1 MSVIRSM
8 TDDTIADPNN
18 QGSVLRPYMI
28 SHGTLECRSLAR
40 SRKFYEEFL
49 GLECAVHSPTS
60 MAIRCGLK
68 VHITAVEV
76 GDALH
81 PGNLL
86 NHWGLDLESLD
97 AVDKAYTDSV
107 ASKERYGIGEV
118 KQPME
123 RHGVYSFYLQDLDG
137 NWWEIQHYDGFLHDD
152 IFDFGD
158 QYALE
163 DRA

>member
-1 MSVIRSM
+1 MSVIRNM
-8 TDDTIADPNN
+8 TDDAITDPKN
-18 QGSVLRPYMI
+18 QGSVLHPYMI
-28 SHGTLECRSLAR
+28 SHGTLECRSLAK
-40 SRKFYEEFL
+40 SRTFYEEFL
-49 GLECAVHSPTS
+49 GLECVVHSPTS

-68 VHITAVEV
+68 FHITAVEV

-86 NHWGLDLESLD
+86 NHWGLDLESRD
-97 AVDKAYTDSV
+97 AVDKAYADII
-107 ASKERYGIGEV
+107 AEKERYGIAEV
-118 KQPME
+118 KQPTD

>member
-1 MSVIRSM
+1 MSVIRNM
-8 TDDTIADPNN
+8 TDDAITDPKN
-18 QGSVLRPYMI
+18 QGSVLHPYMI
-28 SHGTLECRSLAR
+28 SHGTLECRSLAK
-40 SRKFYEEFL
+40 SRRFYEEFL
-49 GLECAVHSPTS
+49 GLECVVHSPTS

-68 VHITAVEV
+68 FHITAVEV

-86 NHWGLDLESLD
+86 NHWGLDLESRD
-97 AVDKAYTDSV
+97 AVDKAYADII
-107 ASKERYGIGEV
+107 AEKERYGIAEV
-118 KQPME
+118 KQPTD

>member
-1 MSVIRSM
+1 MSVIRNM
-8 TDDTIADPNN
+8 TDDAITDPKN
-18 QGSVLRPYMI
+18 QGSVLHPYMI
-28 SHGTLECRSLAR
+28 SHGTLECRSLAK

-49 GLECAVHSPTS
+49 GLECVAHSPTS

-68 VHITAVEV
+68 FHITAVEV

-81 PGNLL
+81 PANLL
-86 NHWGLDLESLD
+86 NHWGLDLESRD
-97 AVDKAYTDSV
+97 AVDKAYADIV
-107 ASKERYGIGEV
+107 AEKERYGIAEV
-118 KQPME
+118 KQPMD
-123 RHGVYSFYLQDLDG
+123 RHGVYSFYLQDLDS

>member
-76 GDALH
+76 GGALH

-86 NHWGLDLESLD
+86 NHWGLDLESRD
-97 AVDKAYTDSV
+97 AVDKAYMDSV
-107 ASKERYGIGEV
+107 ASKERYRIGEV

>member
-1 MSVIRSM
+1 MPQTREMIQ
-8 TDDTIADPNN
+8 DGIADAKTEN
-18 QGSVLRPYMI
+18 SIVKPYVM
-28 SHGTLECRSLAR
+28 SHGTMECYSLKE
-40 SRKFYEEFL
+40 SRRFYEEFL

-86 NHWGLDLESLD
+86 NHWGLDLESRD
-97 AVDKAYTDSV
+97 AVDKAYKDSV
-107 ASKERYGIGEV
+107 ASKERYRIGEV

-158 QYALE
+158 QYTLE

>member
-1 MSVIRSM
+1 MSVIRNM
-8 TDDTIADPNN
+8 TDDAITDPKN
-18 QGSVLRPYMI
+18 QGSVLHPYMI
-28 SHGTLECRSLAR
+28 SHGTLECRSLAK
-40 SRKFYEEFL
+40 SRKLYEEFL
-49 GLECAVHSPTS
+49 GLECVVHSPTS

-68 VHITAVEV
+68 FHITAVEV

-81 PGNLL
+81 PGNVL
-86 NHWGLDLESLD
+86 NHWGLDLESRD
-97 AVDKAYTDSV
+97 AVDKAYADII
-107 ASKERYGIGEV
+107 AEKERYGMAEV
-118 KQPME
+118 KQPMD

>member
-1 MSVIRSM
+1 MSVIRNM
-8 TDDTIADPNN
+8 TDDAITDPKN
-18 QGSVLRPYMI
+18 QGSVLHPYMI
-28 SHGTLECRSLAR
+28 SHGTLECRSLAK
-40 SRKFYEEFL
+40 SRRFYEEFL
-49 GLECAVHSPTS
+49 GLECVVHSPTS

-68 VHITAVEV
+68 FHITAVEV

-86 NHWGLDLESLD
+86 NHWGLDLESRD
-97 AVDKAYTDSV
+97 AVDKAYADII
-107 ASKERYGIGEV
+107 AEKEHYGIAEV
-118 KQPME
+118 KQPTD